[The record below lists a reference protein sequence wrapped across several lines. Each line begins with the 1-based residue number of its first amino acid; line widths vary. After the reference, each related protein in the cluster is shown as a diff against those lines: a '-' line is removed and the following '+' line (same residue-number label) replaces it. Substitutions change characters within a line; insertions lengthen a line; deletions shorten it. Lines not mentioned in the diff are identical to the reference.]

1 MEQICSVLNGPEKCI
16 RFARGE
22 KRNDGARQRSDDR
35 LIDTPGAVW
44 YTITSAHL
52 HIGHKRARI
61 QERVQNDQRVL
72 FRGQTITFRPPRKST
87 PPSI

>member
-1 MEQICSVLNGPEKCI
+1 VWGEFLTSRE
-16 RFARGE
+16 E
-22 KRNDGARQRSDDR
+22 KRYQQTRDDR
-35 LIDTPGAVW
+35 FIDTPGAVW